1 MRGAPFGPSPQT
13 PLPPHDGRAP
23 QAGRLTEACCR
34 FRLGASTRAQ
44 PPLQHHSDGDPT
56 WRPDHDLPVEGKDD
70 GRATKAAFSGRSSV
84 SVRNLML
91 RTIRQ
96 APPWR
101 ATLKGSPLRFA
112 PLRSLRDALG
122 GSSRIRASRLRTTT
136 KEEPLMKTLV
146 TFCQKTG
153 RRLRQFINRQI
164 AKLSHKGQLRFSIAV
179 MLPLIAKVEFS
190 YQVELNSKAGNDN
203 KPQ

>member
-1 MRGAPFGPSPQT
+1 MSSTTAAASRRWRSDLA
-13 PLPPHDGRAP
+13 
-23 QAGRLTEACCR
+23 AG
-34 FRLGASTRAQ
+34 
-44 PPLQHHSDGDPT
+44 
-56 WRPDHDLPVEGKDD
+56 HDLPIEGKGD
-70 GRATKAAFSGRSSV
+70 GRATKAAFSGCSLAAL
-84 SVRNLML
+84 RNLML

-96 APPWR
+96 ALPWR

-136 KEEPLMKTLV
+136 KEGPLMKTLV

-190 YQVELNSKAGNDN
+190 YQVELNSKAGNDH

>member
-1 MRGAPFGPSPQT
+1 MRRGLSTAKGQHRRELNHRFSITAMEIRPGGRITICRLKAKATAGA
-13 PLPPHDGRAP
+13 A
-23 QAGRLTEACCR
+23 
-34 FRLGASTRAQ
+34 
-44 PPLQHHSDGDPT
+44 
-56 WRPDHDLPVEGKDD
+56 
-70 GRATKAAFSGRSSV
+70 KAAFSGRSLAA
-84 SVRNLML
+84 VRNLML

-122 GSSRIRASRLRTTT
+122 GSIRIRASRLRTTT

-164 AKLSHKGQLRFSIAV
+164 AKLSHKGQLRFSIAL

-190 YQVELNSKAGNDN
+190 YQVELNGKAGNDN